1 MNKENQHIGSS
12 LNEFLEEEG
21 LLETSQSLQSS
32 NYSPGKSLNLLS
44 GKG

>member
-21 LLETSQSLQSS
+21 LLETSQSFAIKQVLAWQIAQ
-32 NYSPGKSLNLLS
+32 YIEQ
-44 GKG
+44 